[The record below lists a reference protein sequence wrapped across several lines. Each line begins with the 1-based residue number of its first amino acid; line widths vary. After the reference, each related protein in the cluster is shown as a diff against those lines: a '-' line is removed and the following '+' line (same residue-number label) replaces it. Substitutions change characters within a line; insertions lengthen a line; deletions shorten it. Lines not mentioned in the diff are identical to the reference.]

1 MPPKHG
7 KARETERQ
15 KQILKMYDTYSI
27 HHMWAVCHSDW
38 LLSLSLFIPI
48 CINTGKKKARFF
60 PVSLSLLPRA
70 FLLFLLLPL
79 HVIVAFFRISFALL
93 SCSFSLARVS
103 FSFHILA
110 SRTVADRVAGS
121 ILKTCRKNHPEALLK
136 CEGIHTHTH
145 NQHTERHT
153 HAEIRACRAN
163 SPGLV

>member
-60 PVSLSLLPRA
+60 PASLSLLPRA
-70 FLLFLLLPL
+70 FLLLPL

-136 CEGIHTHTH
+136 CEGIHTHIINIQSDTH
-145 NQHTERHT
+145 MQRYVHVAQT
-153 HAEIRACRAN
+153 APA
-163 SPGLV
+163 